1 VAGLAVLSGLL
12 LAAWAG
18 LLART
23 MRRPARRA
31 PRAARGPVPRGCR
44 RPPGGL
50 AVAAGH
56 PDRRRRRQGAARLAA
71 RQGRTLLLLMAL
83 LISGLNLAVPAV
95 AFSAP
100 ALLPFF
106 GLGRP

>member
-1 VAGLAVLSGLL
+1 LLPATPTGAVVGKELL
-12 LAAWAG
+12 VW
-18 LLART
+18 
-23 MRRPARRA
+23 RR
-31 PRAARGPVPRGCR
+31 
-44 RPPGGL
+44 
-50 AVAAGH
+50 
-56 PDRRRRRQGAARLAA
+56 DS
-71 RQGRTLLLLMAL
+71 GRTLLLLMAL